1 MARGRPSA
9 RQGLTLLNTI
19 FLRRLLLPLV
29 GVLFA
34 ALTLVAIVALIEL
47 LPESPSDA
55 THRRFLIVLSV
66 SALALILAIGWAMWI
81 VWRYRRSEGQLI
93 GDALKRALS
102 RSDSIPSPPENPPLF
117 PQVVDDVF
125 ASFQKVMTQASQDK
139 AQLLTIIS
147 SMSEGLIAI
156 DNQQRILLV
165 NRAAIQL
172 MNLKL
177 EALEG
182 RQLWEVMPLD
192 EVLKGVSDVLLT
204 GQNNKFRIGPIDGRH
219 LEITICRLPAMQG
232 GVTILA
238 YDITEATQYQELRKE
253 FVANVSHELRT
264 PLTVIKGFI
273 ETLVDG
279 AIDDKTRARQY
290 LQTVGRH
297 TEQLTNLVT
306 DLLDLSRLDA
316 AQKLA
321 KREPVD
327 VNAAAKKVAELML
340 PAAQKKRQALH
351 LDLTEPLASIMGD
364 ADYLHRAL
372 FNLID
377 NAVKY
382 TREGGEIR
390 LSTAASDGTITIEV
404 SDNGIGIPLE
414 DQPRIFERFYRV
426 DRSRSREMGG
436 TGLGLSIVKHVIQS
450 HGGTIDVDSVLG
462 EGSRFIMRLPIST
475 PATSS

>member
-1 MARGRPSA
+1 M
-9 RQGLTLLNTI
+9 LNSI

-29 GVLFA
+29 GVLCC
-34 ALTLVAIVALIEL
+34 ALTIIAIVALLEL
-47 LPESPSDA
+47 MPETTANAPH
-55 THRRFLIVLSV
+55 HRSLIVLV
-66 SALALILAIGWAMWI
+66 ATIATLILAIGWASWI
-81 VWRYRRSEGQLI
+81 VWRYRRSEGELI
-93 GDALKRALS
+93 GDALNKALS
-102 RSDSIPSPPENPPLF
+102 RTQAASSPQNPPLF

-125 ASFQKVMTQASQDK
+125 ASFQKVMSEASQDK
-139 AQLLTIIS
+139 AQLLTIIA

-165 NRAAIQL
+165 NRAATQL
-172 MNLKL
+172 MNLKMGDL
-177 EALEG
+177 QG
-182 RQLWEVMPLD
+182 RLLWEVMPLD

-204 GQNNKFRIGPIDGRH
+204 GQDRKFRLGPLDGRH

-238 YDITEATQYQELRKE
+238 YDVTEATQYQELRKE

-279 AIDDKTRARQY
+279 AVDDKVRAKQY
-290 LQTVGRH
+290 LETVERH
-297 TEQLTNLVT
+297 TDQLTNLVN
-306 DLLDLSRLDA
+306 DLLDLSRLDSGET
-316 AQKLA
+316 LA
-321 KREPVD
+321 RRERVD
-327 VNAAAKKVAELML
+327 VNAAARQVADLML
-340 PAAQKKRQALH
+340 PAAQKKRQTLRVN
-351 LDLTEPLASIMGD
+351 LSEPLPPIMGD

-390 LSTAASDGTITIEV
+390 LATAASDGTVTVEV

-436 TGLGLSIVKHVIQS
+436 TGLGLSIVKHVVQS
-450 HGGTIDVDSVLG
+450 HGGTIDFESALG
-462 EGSRFIMRLPIST
+462 AGSRFLMRLPAAS
-475 PATSS
+475 

>member
-1 MARGRPSA
+1 MMPE
-9 RQGLTLLNTI
+9 N
-19 FLRRLLLPLV
+19 
-29 GVLFA
+29 A
-34 ALTLVAIVALIEL
+34 A
-47 LPESPSDA
+47 DA
-55 THRRFLIVLSV
+55 SHRRSLIVLSA
-66 SALALILAIGWAMWI
+66 SALALIFAIAWAMWI
-81 VWRYRRSEGQLI
+81 VWRYRRSEGAVI

-102 RSDSIPSPPENPPLF
+102 RNDSLPSPPPTPPLF
-117 PQVVDDVF
+117 PQIVDDVF

-139 AQLLTIIS
+139 AQLLTIIA

-165 NRAAIQL
+165 NRAATQL
-172 MNLKL
+172 MNLKMG
-177 EALEG
+177 EIQG
-182 RQLWEVMPLD
+182 RLLWEVMPLD

-204 GQNNKFRIGPIDGRH
+204 GQDRKSRIGPIDGRH

-238 YDITEATQYQELRKE
+238 YDVTEATQYQELRKE

-273 ETLVDG
+273 ETLLDG
-279 AIDDKTRARQY
+279 AVDEPVRAKQY
-290 LQTVGRH
+290 LETVGRH
-297 TEQLTNLVT
+297 TEQLTNLVN

-316 AQKLA
+316 ATPLT

-327 VNAAAKKVAELML
+327 VNAAARKVADLML
-340 PAAQKKRQALH
+340 PAAQKKRQTLH
-351 LDLTEPLASIMGD
+351 LDLNEPLPPIMGD

-382 TREGGEIR
+382 TREGGEIT
-390 LSTAASDGTITIEV
+390 LATAASDGLVTVEV
-404 SDNGIGIPLE
+404 TDNGIGIPLE

-436 TGLGLSIVKHVIQS
+436 TGLGLSIVKHVVQS

-462 EGSRFIMRLPIST
+462 EGSRFTMRLPISP

>member
-1 MARGRPSA
+1 VI
-9 RQGLTLLNTI
+9 LLNSI

-29 GVLFA
+29 GVLFT
-34 ALTLVAIVALIEL
+34 ALTIVAIVALIEL
-47 LPESPSDA
+47 LPENTSDA
-55 THRRFLIVLSV
+55 SHGRSLIVLSA
-66 SALALILAIGWAMWI
+66 SALALIFAMAWATWI
-81 VWRYRRSEGQLI
+81 VWRYRRSEGQAI
-93 GDALKRALS
+93 GDALSRALS
-102 RSDSIPSPPENPPLF
+102 RSDAVSSPSQNPPLF
-117 PQVVDDVF
+117 PQVVDAVF
-125 ASFQKVMTQASQDK
+125 ASFGQLMTQASQDK

-156 DNQQRILLV
+156 DHHQRILLV
-165 NRAAIQL
+165 NRAATQL
-172 MNLKL
+172 MNLKI

-182 RQLWEVMPLD
+182 RPLWEVMPLD

-204 GQNNKFRIGPIDGRH
+204 GQNGKFRIGPIDGRH

-273 ETLVDG
+273 ETLLDG
-279 AIDDKTRARQY
+279 AVDDHARAKQY
-290 LQTVGRH
+290 LETVGRH
-297 TEQLTNLVT
+297 TEQLTNLVN

-316 AQKLA
+316 AAPLA

-340 PAAQKKRQALH
+340 PAAQKKRQTLH
-351 LDLTEPLASIMGD
+351 VQLTEPLPQIMGD
-364 ADYLHRAL
+364 AEYLHRAL

-382 TREGGEIR
+382 TRDGGEIR
-390 LSTAASDGTITIEV
+390 LSTATSDGVVTIEV

-436 TGLGLSIVKHVIQS
+436 TGLGLSIVKHVVQS
-450 HGGTIDVDSVLG
+450 HGGTIDVESALG
-462 EGSRFIMRLPIST
+462 EGSRFSMRLPISP
-475 PATSS
+475 PA

>member
-1 MARGRPSA
+1 
-9 RQGLTLLNTI
+9 LLNSI

-34 ALTLVAIVALIEL
+34 ALTVVAIVALIEL
-47 LPESPSDA
+47 LPESPSDT
-55 THRRFLIVLSV
+55 THRRFMIVLGA
-66 SALALILAIGWAMWI
+66 SALALLFAIAWATWI
-81 VWRYRRSEGQLI
+81 VWRYRRSEGQVI
-93 GDALKRALS
+93 GDALSRALS
-102 RSDSIPSPPENPPLF
+102 RSDSIPSPPQNPPLF
-117 PQVVDDVF
+117 PQIVDDVF

-156 DNQQRILLV
+156 DHHQRILLV
-165 NRAAIQL
+165 NRAGTQL
-172 MNLKL
+172 MNLKMGDIQ
-177 EALEG
+177 G
-182 RQLWEVMPLD
+182 RPLWEVMPLD
-192 EVLKGVSDVLLT
+192 EVLKGVSDVFLT
-204 GQNNKFRIGPIDGRH
+204 GQDRKFRIGPIDGRH

-238 YDITEATQYQELRKE
+238 YDVTEATQYQELRKE

-279 AIDDKTRARQY
+279 AVDDKDRARQY
-290 LQTVGRH
+290 LETVGRH
-297 TEQLTNLVT
+297 TEQLTNLVN
-306 DLLDLSRLDA
+306 DLLDLSRLDS
-316 AQKLA
+316 AQPLA

-327 VNAAAKKVAELML
+327 VNAAAKKVTELML
-340 PAAQKKRQALH
+340 PAAQKKRQTLRV
-351 LDLTEPLASIMGD
+351 DLAEPLPPIMGD

-390 LSTAASDGTITIEV
+390 LWTATSNGEVTIDV
-404 SDNGIGIPLE
+404 ADNGIGIPLE

-436 TGLGLSIVKHVIQS
+436 TGLGLSIVKHVVQS
-450 HGGTIDVDSVLG
+450 HGGTIDVQSALG
-462 EGSRFIMRLPIST
+462 SGSRFTMRLPIS
-475 PATSS
+475 PPL

>member
-1 MARGRPSA
+1 V
-9 RQGLTLLNTI
+9 LNSI

-29 GVLFA
+29 GVLGS
-34 ALTLVAIVALIEL
+34 ALAIVAIVALIEL
-47 LPESPSDA
+47 SPETTSEQP
-55 THRRFLIVLSV
+55 HHRFLIVLIASFI
-66 SALALILAIGWAMWI
+66 ALSIAIGWSALI
-81 VWRYRRSEGQLI
+81 IWRYRRSEGEAI
-93 GDALKRALS
+93 GDALHKALS
-102 RSDSIPSPPENPPLF
+102 RSDAAITSAPTSPVFPE
-117 PQVVDDVF
+117 VVDAVF
-125 ASFQKVMTQASQDK
+125 GSFEKVMSQASQDK
-139 AQLLTIIS
+139 AQLLTIIA

-156 DNQQRILLV
+156 DHHQRILLV
-165 NRAAIQL
+165 NRAATQL
-172 MNLKL
+172 MNLQL
-177 EALEG
+177 GELRG
-182 RQLWEVMPLD
+182 RLLWEVMPLD

-204 GQNNKFRIGPIDGRH
+204 GQDRKFRIGPIDTRH

-238 YDITEATQYQELRKE
+238 YDVTEATQYQELRKE

-273 ETLVDG
+273 ETLLDG
-279 AIDDKTRARQY
+279 AIDDQPRAKQY
-290 LQTVGRH
+290 LETVGRH
-297 TEQLTNLVT
+297 TEQLTNLVN

-316 AQKLA
+316 AAPLA

-327 VNAAAKKVAELML
+327 LNAAAKKVVELML
-340 PAAQKKRQALH
+340 PAAQKKRQTLH
-351 LDLTEPLASIMGD
+351 VELTDPLPPIMGD
-364 ADYLHRAL
+364 ANYLDRAL

-390 LSTAASDGTITIEV
+390 LATGATDGVVTIDV

-436 TGLGLSIVKHVIQS
+436 TGLGLSIVKHVVQS
-450 HGGTIDVDSVLG
+450 HGGTIDVESALG
-462 EGSRFIMRLPIST
+462 SGSRFSIRLPIAAELAKS
-475 PATSS
+475 

>member
-1 MARGRPSA
+1 
-9 RQGLTLLNTI
+9 LLNSI

-29 GVLFA
+29 GVLA
-34 ALTLVAIVALIEL
+34 CCVAIVAIVALVEL
-47 LPESPSDA
+47 SPETSAELPH
-55 THRRFLIVLSV
+55 HRTLIVLFASI
-66 SALALILAIGWAMWI
+66 LALMIAVGWSTLI
-81 VWRYRRSEGQLI
+81 IWRYRRNEGEAI
-93 GDALKRALS
+93 GDALQKALS
-102 RSDSIPSPPENPPLF
+102 RSDGPVSSPSAPPVF
-117 PQVVDDVF
+117 PEIVDSVF
-125 ASFQKVMTQASQDK
+125 ASFEKMMTQASQDK
-139 AQLLTIIS
+139 AQLLTIIA

-156 DNQQRILLV
+156 DHHQRILLV
-165 NRAAIQL
+165 NRAATQL
-172 MNLKL
+172 MNLQL
-177 EALEG
+177 GELRG
-182 RQLWEVMPLD
+182 RLLWEVMPLD

-204 GQNNKFRIGPIDGRH
+204 GQDRKFRIGPIDTRH

-279 AIDDKTRARQY
+279 AVDDKVRAKQY
-290 LQTVGRH
+290 LETVGRH
-297 TEQLTNLVT
+297 TEQLTNLVN

-316 AQKLA
+316 AAPLA

-340 PAAQKKRQALH
+340 PAAQKKRQTLH
-351 LDLTEPLASIMGD
+351 LDLTEPLPPIMGD

-390 LSTAASDGTITIEV
+390 LSTATSDGVVTIEV
-404 SDNGIGIPLE
+404 ADNGIGIPQE

-436 TGLGLSIVKHVIQS
+436 TGLGLSIVKHVVQS
-450 HGGTIDVDSVLG
+450 HGGTIDVESELG
-462 EGSRFIMRLPIST
+462 AGSRFSMRLPIAAELAKS
-475 PATSS
+475 